1 VVLVAVVLLKL
12 VVLVVLVVVLV
23 LLEVVVLVE
32 LEIDKLARALQHLQV
47 HKETLVVV
55 DHLVDQLLID
65 ILVAAVVLAVQVLLV
80 IMEQTVEMGLVL
92 IGFQLLMEHLDHQDL

>member
-1 VVLVAVVLLKL
+1 MAVVLLKL

-32 LEIDKLARALQHLQV
+32 VEINKLARALQHLQV

-55 DHLVDQLLID
+55 DLTGGPDPNRYSGGGGGAGGAGNPGD
-65 ILVAAVVLAVQVLLV
+65 NGAN
-80 IMEQTVEMGLVL
+80 G
-92 IGFQLLMEHLDHQDL
+92 GNGGWY